1 MVNPTN
7 PLVTPAQYLL
17 ANGTKVISD
26 VPVSYYSASEILKIE
41 VAGGILVLAVLV
53 LTYTAYQWWN
63 VRYKTWLKQQELEDR
78 IANGEVPDPT
88 EYPSIPPGVNK
99 TALYVV
105 GALVMIAGIAMM
117 VMP

>member
-17 ANGTKVISD
+17 SNGTRVTSE
-26 VPVSYYSASEILKIE
+26 VALNYYSASEILKIE
-41 VAGGILVLAVLV
+41 VAGGILVLAILV

-63 VRYKTWLKQQELEDR
+63 VRYQGWLKQQELEER
-78 IANGEVPDPT
+78 IANGETPDPT
-88 EYPSIPPGVNK
+88 EYPPIPPGINK
-99 TALYVV
+99 TALYIV